1 MGRLQKSFTFAYWIV
16 RKEIKNS
23 VRIDR
28 QNKADFSY
36 YLSTPLVYAPLL
48 SVTLFKKKR
57 QRTLIRVSKAIFVIR
72 KIIYLT
78 NQENFWTI
86 KFSIINSG
94 FKDALA
100 MFVKKNELEISLD
113 GKILNEF
120 DTPSQISQTQFQGHD
135 TKVLETKEKLLP
147 KKYVFNIN
155 NGVGSSGV

>member
-1 MGRLQKSFTFAYWIV
+1 MR
-16 RKEIKNS
+16 
-23 VRIDR
+23 
-28 QNKADFSY
+28 
-36 YLSTPLVYAPLL
+36 
-48 SVTLFKKKR
+48 R

-120 DTPSQISQTQFQGHD
+120 GKFRYDID
-135 TKVLETKEKLLP
+135 VLR
-147 KKYVFNIN
+147 KKYQNRNKTKLVY
-155 NGVGSSGV
+155 